1 MECCNTMLEEE
12 CMRVIFVTVGTHEQQ
27 FDRLI
32 KYVDDLVKDGI
43 IKDKV
48 IMQTGYSDYE
58 PQYCEWQKLYPFTK
72 MEELVEVADI
82 VITHGGPSSI
92 ILPLQKGK
100 VPIVVPRQKKFA
112 EHVNNHQFEFVE
124 FIYEKQG
131 NVIPVWEIEELKEAI
146 LDYSTIVENIPS
158 EMKSNNEM
166 FCKNLEAI
174 VSEMLIE

>member
-1 MECCNTMLEEE
+1 
-12 CMRVIFVTVGTHEQQ
+12 MRVIFVTVGTHEQQ

-32 KYVDDLVKDGI
+32 KSVDDLVKDGI

-48 IMQTGYSDYE
+48 IMQTGYSNYE
-58 PQYCEWQKLYPFTK
+58 PQYCEWQKLYPFIQ
-72 MEELVEVADI
+72 MEEFVDKADI

-124 FIYEKQG
+124 FICEKQG
-131 NVIPVWEIEELKEAI
+131 NVIPVWEIEELKDTI
-146 LDYSTIVENIPS
+146 LNYLTIVENIPS

-166 FCKNLEAI
+166 FCMNLETI
-174 VSEMLIE
+174 VNEMLTK